1 MTSAAT
7 ASLIS
12 IDARRRRR
20 EQVLHCFVQRWFAA
34 ATAQKIM
41 YRLQWSKKAPD

>member
-1 MTSAAT
+1 MRGGGGVSK
-7 ASLIS
+7 
-12 IDARRRRR
+12 
-20 EQVLHCFVQRWFAA
+20 VLHCFVQRWFAA